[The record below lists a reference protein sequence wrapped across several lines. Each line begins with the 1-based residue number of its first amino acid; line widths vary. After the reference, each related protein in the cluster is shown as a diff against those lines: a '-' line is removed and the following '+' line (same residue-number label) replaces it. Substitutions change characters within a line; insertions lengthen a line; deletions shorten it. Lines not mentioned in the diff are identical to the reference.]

1 MGMSCLG
8 DVSGKQRQKGTGM
21 MNENVEKAKVFAE
34 YGKTAVMSAYQKG
47 NEMMDKVSF
56 LKSSIHKKVA
66 WGIIGAIVL
75 AVLLRICGCGGSV
88 APFDVA
94 QETMMALV
102 AGDVETIFENM
113 YVTDEIAKLPDS
125 QKRLLSK
132 QLIEGLISIYASMS
146 DDERE
151 VILEGLSRM
160 KHVSTRID
168 GDTANVEASL
178 KSVNGDESS
187 QSFTL
192 HKVDGEWKLD
202 LNNR

>member
-1 MGMSCLG
+1 MSCLG

-102 AGDVETIFENM
+102 AGDIETIFENM

-132 QLIEGLISIYASMS
+132 QLIEGFISIYASMS
-146 DDERE
+146 DDERA

>member
-1 MGMSCLG
+1 
-8 DVSGKQRQKGTGM
+8 M